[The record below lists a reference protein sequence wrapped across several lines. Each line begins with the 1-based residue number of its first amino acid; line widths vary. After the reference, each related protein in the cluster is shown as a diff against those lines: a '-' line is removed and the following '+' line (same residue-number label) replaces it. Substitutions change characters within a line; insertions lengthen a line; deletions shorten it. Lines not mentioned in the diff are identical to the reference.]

1 MNTIRGLVSV
11 IVTTYNNERI
21 LHTCLRSVKKQSY
34 KKIEIIL
41 VDNNS
46 TDETKKVASLFT
58 GKIFNKGP
66 ERSAQRNFGLKK
78 SRGEYCIF
86 LDSDMELSKNVIKE
100 GVRILKRRADVV
112 GLYVP
117 ERFTGKSYW
126 AKIRN
131 FERKFYDGTVIDCVR
146 MVRKNAAV
154 RSGGFD
160 KDMFAAED
168 WDFQKKVQQ
177 LGQTSTIKYPLYH
190 HPENASFFSYI
201 QKKIYYSK
209 NLNVYIG
216 KWGKGDPEIQKQF
229 GLWYRYFMVFMEN
242 GKWKRCIRFLDLFIC
257 MLFSK
262 VIIGFLYIFYEKK
275 N

>member
-21 LHTCLRSVKKQSY
+21 LHTCLRAVKRQSY
-34 KKIEIIL
+34 KKIEVIV

-46 TDETKKVASLFT
+46 TDETKKAASIFT
-58 GKIFNKGP
+58 EKIFNKGP

-100 GVRILKRRADVV
+100 GVRILKTKADVV
-112 GLYVP
+112 GLYIP
-117 ERFTGKSYW
+117 ERVTGKSYW
-126 AKIRN
+126 TKVRN

-146 MVRKNAAV
+146 MVRRNAAI

-168 WDFQKKVQQ
+168 WDFQKKIQR
-177 LGQTSTIKYPLYH
+177 LGRTSIIQYPLYH
-190 HPENASFFSYI
+190 HPEDASFFSYI

-209 NLNVYIG
+209 NLNVYVR
-216 KWGKGDPEIQKQF
+216 KWGEGDPEIRKQF
-229 GLWYRYFMVFMEN
+229 GFWYRYFLVFMED
-242 GKWKRCIRFLDLFIC
+242 GKWKRCIRSPDLFVC

-262 VIIGFLYIFYEKK
+262 IILGFLYVLYGKK